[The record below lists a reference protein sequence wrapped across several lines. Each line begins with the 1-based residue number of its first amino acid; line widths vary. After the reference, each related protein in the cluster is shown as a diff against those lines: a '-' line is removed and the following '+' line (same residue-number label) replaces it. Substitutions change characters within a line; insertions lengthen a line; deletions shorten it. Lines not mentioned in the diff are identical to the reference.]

1 MAERS
6 AAQTIEVMLM
16 NSKTIALF
24 DLSVTADSPA
34 GSCILQ
40 MLKGL
45 CQDYQFTVFADRF
58 ENPAPDRI
66 TWVRVPLPPKP
77 VLLRYLVFKWRA
89 ALSYRQYARRC
100 GTPDLIIGTEGQ
112 FPDCDISYAHFCH
125 QAYLTQ
131 HKVKASLPRKL
142 ARLLTR
148 RFNAK
153 IERQAFA
160 SAEAIVVPSQ
170 GLATEIE
177 QTYKALVQKKITVI
191 PNPVDIQRFTRPTL
205 FDRQAF
211 RSQLGFAPNDRV
223 IVFSALGDFDRK
235 GLDLL
240 LQALA
245 AIKNAEVKL
254 LIVGGSL
261 PEVREYEAM
270 RDRLQLSNQVM
281 FAGFQSDVRP
291 YLWSADLFALPS
303 QYETFSLATFQAAA
317 AGLPVLVT
325 KLYGVEEFLKDGIN
339 GWLVERDAASIAG
352 AIQQAVADPAT
363 LTRLGLAAH
372 TGADD
377 YDTAIFVERWRTI
390 LRSLTGVAQATD
402 TPHGVLQTASA
413 EP

>member
-1 MAERS
+1 MAESS

-16 NSKTIALF
+16 NAKTIALF

-58 ENPAPDRI
+58 ENPAPDQI

-77 VLLRYLVFKWRA
+77 VLLRYVVFKWLA
-89 ALSYRQYARRC
+89 ALSYRQHVRHH
-100 GTPDLIIGTEGQ
+100 GKPDLIIGTEGQ
-112 FPDCDISYAHFCH
+112 FPACDISYAHFCH

-148 RFNAK
+148 RFNAD

-177 QTYKALVQKKITVI
+177 QTYTALVQKKITVI
-191 PNPVDIQRFTRPTL
+191 PNPVDIQRFTRPVT

-211 RSQLGFAPNDRV
+211 RSQLGFGPNDQV

-235 GLDLL
+235 GLNLL
-240 LQALA
+240 LQAIA
-245 AIKNAEVKL
+245 AINNARVKL

-261 PEVREYEAM
+261 PEVREYETI
-270 RDRLQLSNQVM
+270 RDRLQLSNQAV
-281 FAGFQSDVRP
+281 FVGFQSDVRP

-339 GWLVERDAASIAG
+339 GWLVERDAASLAG
-352 AIQQAVADPAT
+352 AIQQAVADPTKLAQ
-363 LTRLGLAAH
+363 LGSAAH
-372 TGADD
+372 TGAHD
-377 YDTAIFVERWRTI
+377 YDAAIFVERWRAI
-390 LRSLTGVAQATD
+390 LRSLMGFEQAAD
-402 TPHGVLQTASA
+402 APHSLQTASA